1 MFEFVT
7 NLGDLL
13 IPWMINVIPGVG
25 SRFCPFCF
33 PSIFILL
40 SSSSGRAFILIM
52 ARFWN
57 LPRVLKLSMMH
68 FRFTTIHNMVP
79 KNYQFP
85 ELFVS
90 SYKLGR
96 FQSLSLFVPHSQE
109 GTKTLIFWNH
119 QKLNWAWQESK
130 SEISL
135 SRLPFPH
142 LTTWRGQEGPG
153 EKSGSGRGG
162 CTQCQSSGLCFQKP
176 EICSWV
182 CFRLKTYFFFI
193 NFRYFHQSQVT
204 VFTMQ
209 MQMIPASQWL
219 HIWRRAW
226 RWVGWRMAKPEWRRW
241 RLQWQW

>member
-79 KNYQFP
+79 NNYQFP
-85 ELFVS
+85 ELFCFFIQIRPLSVHFLIRTS
-90 SYKLGR
+90 QPRRHKDIDYLNEHDKKAKVKLV
-96 FQSLSLFVPHSQE
+96 FH
-109 GTKTLIFWNH
+109 TC
-119 QKLNWAWQESK
+119 
-130 SEISL
+130 
-135 SRLPFPH
+135 PFPH

-182 CFRLKTYFFFI
+182 
-193 NFRYFHQSQVT
+193 SD
-204 VFTMQ
+204 
-209 MQMIPASQWL
+209 
-219 HIWRRAW
+219 
-226 RWVGWRMAKPEWRRW
+226 
-241 RLQWQW
+241 

>member
-25 SRFCPFCF
+25 SRFCPFWF

-119 QKLNWAWQESK
+119 QKLNWAWQESE
-130 SEISL
+130 SETSL
-135 SRLPFPH
+135 SHLPFLSFNH
-142 LTTWRGQEGPG
+142 LKRTRRPWWKVWKWTWRLYSVSEFRIMFP
-153 EKSGSGRGG
+153 K
-162 CTQCQSSGLCFQKP
+162 TWNMFLGLFQIKN
-176 EICSWV
+176 IV
-182 CFRLKTYFFFI
+182 FFFI
-193 NFRYFHQSQVT
+193 NFRYFSGI
-204 VFTMQ
+204 F
-209 MQMIPASQWL
+209 ISL
-219 HIWRRAW
+219 R
-226 RWVGWRMAKPEWRRW
+226 
-241 RLQWQW
+241 